1 VELSI
6 IIVAYNMEREIPR
19 TLLSLSKNYQLGVQA
34 LEYEVII
41 VDNGS
46 SSRLSIDEGVLGGVP
61 LTIFENRSS
70 SPSPVLAANQGV
82 AESSGRLICL
92 MLDGAH
98 ILTPGVFQL
107 ALAADRAYINSVI
120 ATRYFFLGP
129 DEQNISIEA
138 GYNQEEEDR
147 LLNAIGWPSNGYGLF
162 DIGTPFR
169 SGAKNISWLNRMFES
184 NCLFLGRTL
193 FDELG
198 GFDTRFDL
206 PGGGFANLDFFKRA
220 CDFEGS
226 TPVQLIGE
234 GSFHQVHGGT
244 TTNTSIA
251 TRKKQTQAYRDQFQ
265 EIRGHIDLISK
276 KPVQYIGHLPTEGS
290 KIHRP
295 AAPNMQT
302 SKH

>member
-1 VELSI
+1 
-6 IIVAYNMEREIPR
+6 
-19 TLLSLSKNYQLGVQA
+19 VQA

-61 LTIFENRSS
+61 LTIFENRSC

-82 AESSGRLICL
+82 AKSSGRLICL

-147 LLNAIGWPSNGYGLF
+147 LLNAIDWPSNGYGLF

>member
-82 AESSGRLICL
+82 AKSSGRLICL

>member
-61 LTIFENRSS
+61 LTIIENRSS

-82 AESSGRLICL
+82 AKSSGRLICL

-147 LLNAIGWPSNGYGLF
+147 LLNAIDWPSNGYGLF

-251 TRKKQTQAYRDQFQ
+251 TRKKQTQAYRDQFR